1 MKNQHRVVHYG
12 ITWYGMEHLG
22 LRLFSKL
29 NVLHKPGSQSSQNA
43 VCFLPIMG
51 TVFCANRQYVEKA
64 EGALKI
70 RTKKNRRRNLF

>member
-1 MKNQHRVVHYG
+1 MKNQHRVVQRG
-12 ITWYGMEHLG
+12 MTWYGMEYLG

-51 TVFCANRQYVEKA
+51 TAFCANRQYIEKT
-64 EGALKI
+64 EGALII
-70 RTKKNRRRNLF
+70 RTKKNRLHNLF